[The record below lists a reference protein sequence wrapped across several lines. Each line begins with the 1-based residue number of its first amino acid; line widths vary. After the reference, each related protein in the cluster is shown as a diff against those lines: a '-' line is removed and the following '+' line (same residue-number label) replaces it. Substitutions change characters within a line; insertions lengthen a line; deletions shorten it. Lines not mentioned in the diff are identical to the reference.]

1 MDRIAMGWEKRAEKA
16 ALWVAVGFSGAA
28 LLGFATFGVHP
39 QLLSHFPW
47 SVPIFAVSFRL
58 FSIGQI
64 LVAGGAVCALLLL
77 RARLRWIG
85 AFLAVYFVSL
95 GSELSGTAV
104 GFPFG
109 PYHYTTFL
117 GPKWF
122 GLVPIVIPLSWFMM
136 AIPSF
141 HFALKA
147 APGRGPV
154 VQILLGA
161 VILTLW
167 DLALDP
173 AMSYATPYWRWEVD
187 GAYYGMPMVNL
198 AGWLFTSLLIMGAF
212 VLLRSREWV
221 EKLPTRWLAIFYGA
235 NLILPLGMS
244 VAAGL
249 VWAVVIT
256 VAAYGALWVG
266 IRGWQVGEAPGMN
279 PALLMG
285 SVDDEPRGSTPP
297 VLEEPAGRP

>member
-1 MDRIAMGWEKRAEKA
+1 MNQVIGGWKGRLEQI
-16 ALWVAVGFSGAA
+16 ALWATVGFSGAA
-28 LLGFATFGVHP
+28 LVGFATFGMNP

-64 LVAGGAVCALLLL
+64 LVAAGAVFVLLLL
-77 RARLRWIG
+77 RAPLRWWV

-95 GSELSGTAV
+95 ASELSGTAI

-117 GPKWF
+117 GAKWF
-122 GLVPIVIPLSWFMM
+122 GLVPLVIPLSWFMM
-136 AIPSF
+136 AIPSC

-147 APGRGPV
+147 APGRGPLV
-154 VQILLGA
+154 HILLGT

-198 AGWLFTSLLIMGAF
+198 LGWLFTSFLIMVAL
-212 VLLRSREWV
+212 VLLRSRVWIEG
-221 EKLPTRWLAIFYGA
+221 LPTRWLGIFYGT
-235 NLILPLGMS
+235 NVVLPLGMAA
-244 VAAGL
+244 AAGL
-249 VWAVVIT
+249 VWAVVVT
-256 VAAYGALWVG
+256 LAAYGALWLG
-266 IRGWQVGEAPGMN
+266 IRRWRAAAELAVDAGSRRVTVARDSRGEPA
-279 PALLMG
+279 PALG
-285 SVDDEPRGSTPP
+285 
-297 VLEEPAGRP
+297 EPAGRS

>member
-1 MDRIAMGWEKRAEKA
+1 MDRLTDGWREWLEKA
-16 ALWVAVGFSGAA
+16 ALWAAVGFSGAA

-39 QLLSHFPW
+39 QLLSSFPW

-64 LVAGGAVCALLLL
+64 LVAGGAIIALLLL
-77 RARLRWIG
+77 RARLRWIV

-122 GLVPIVIPLSWFMM
+122 GLVPLVIPLSWFMM

-147 APGRGPV
+147 APGRGPLV
-154 VQILLGA
+154 HIVLGA
-161 VILTLW
+161 TVLTLW

-173 AMSYATPYWRWEVD
+173 AMSYATPYWRWEVE

-198 AGWLFTSLLIMGAF
+198 AGWLFTSVLIMGAL

-221 EKLPTRWLAIFYGA
+221 EGLPTQWLAIFYGA
-235 NLILPLGMS
+235 NVILPLGMAA
-244 VAAGL
+244 AAGL
-249 VWAVVIT
+249 AWAVVIT
-256 VAAYGALWVG
+256 IAAYGALWLV
-266 IRGWQVGEAPGMN
+266 IRRLDAGEGAPI
-279 PALLMG
+279 
-285 SVDDEPRGSTPP
+285 DDVREAKDP
-297 VLEEPAGRP
+297 VVREPAGLS

>member
-1 MDRIAMGWEKRAEKA
+1 MERVARGWGERVEKA

-39 QLLSHFPW
+39 QLLSHFSW

-58 FSIGQI
+58 FSLGQI
-64 LVAGGAVCALLLL
+64 LVAAGAVCALLLL
-77 RARLRWIG
+77 RAPLRWTI
-85 AFLAVYFVSL
+85 AFLAIYLVSL

-109 PYHYTTFL
+109 PYHYTTLL

-122 GLVPIVIPLSWFMM
+122 GLVPLVIPLSWFMM

-141 HFALKA
+141 HLALKA
-147 APGRGPV
+147 APGGGSAV
-154 VQILLGA
+154 HILLGT

-173 AMSYATPYWRWEVD
+173 AMSYATPYWRWEVE

-198 AGWLFTSLLIMGAF
+198 AGWLFTSLLIMGAL
-212 VLLRSREWV
+212 VLLRAKEWV
-221 EKLPTRWLAIFYGA
+221 GGLPTRWLAIFYGT
-235 NLILPLGMS
+235 NLILPLGMAA
-244 VAAGL
+244 AAGL
-249 VWAVVIT
+249 VWAVLIT
-256 VAAYGALWVG
+256 VAAYGALWIG
-266 IRGWQVGEAPGMN
+266 IRGWQAGEATRMN
-279 PALLMG
+279 PAVR
-285 SVDDEPRGSTPP
+285 S
-297 VLEEPAGRP
+297 